1 MQAEFIICLWFG
13 YINPLDDKVNSM
25 IQDSN
30 MLRNF
35 SLFFSGLILVHS
47 ILFLRLGAPGLFLF
61 CGLIFLLILINVLY
75 IQKYSEIAA
84 CHILNAGYLFYV
96 AGLCRQT
103 GGFYSILI
111 FMLFFMPLLSSVF
124 SGKKEKTGYIGLTL
138 AVLFIFSFGQGFPFI
153 TVMPEEIVNLSYFR
167 FVHFFALF
175 LFFSASILIF
185 IAEKERI
192 QRGLIQSREERHQV
206 EENAKKAMKIKD
218 EFLANISHEIRNPMN
233 GIIGMMHVLLD
244 SDLNEEQKK
253 YSQIVYN
260 SARALLTIVN
270 DILDLSKIQAGKL
283 ELDIRDFDLEIAIK
297 DIIALPELQ
306 ARQKGIDFLYSIDPN
321 VPCLLQGD
329 IGRIRQVI
337 NNLTGNAVKFT
348 DQGHVSLA
356 ITLESD
362 DPFFATLHFRVEDT
376 GIGIKE
382 DKISSLFE
390 SFTQADMSITKKYGG
405 TGLGLAISKLFIEKM
420 NGRVG
425 IESIEMVGST
435 FWFTLPLKKQEEKK
449 EHFSFPIQSREGIR
463 VLAVTDGTDLGKTL
477 KNHLNEL
484 KMDYQQALNETQA
497 MEMLTRS
504 FEENQPFPLVIVEVK
519 ESNILAENLGRKIKQ
534 DQGLKQTRL
543 ILLTS
548 IGNQGDARRFEE
560 IGFSAFLGKPIEK
573 ELFQDCIKAVLS
585 RPSDGNALLLPII
598 TRYSIIETKKH
609 VRRILIVEDMETN
622 RLTAKALIERQGY
635 KTDEAK
641 NGLEALEKYQ
651 KNHYDLILM
660 DCRMPGMDGFEATQK
675 IREHEKNHNLKSV
688 PIIAMTGN
696 AFDSD
701 RQKCFEAG
709 MDDFIPKPVEP
720 DLLAR
725 KIGLNLTD
733 TKDDKSGYPEG
744 LDDFKRLYKAADE
757 QKRPGEG
764 DLNLEPALCFNRE
777 KLRERFGGDE
787 ETVKD
792 ILDSFFQEA
801 PEFLDKI
808 KEAIHNQDM
817 EDIESLSHALKG
829 TAANVNAE
837 ALRKAALELEIQA
850 KKDNPEIFIEQ
861 YKIIMNEY
869 QRFMREAKL

>member
-1 MQAEFIICLWFG
+1 MF
-13 YINPLDDKVNSM
+13 
-25 IQDSN
+25 
-30 MLRNF
+30 RNF

-47 ILFLRLGAPGLFLF
+47 ILFLRLGASGLFLF
-61 CGLIFLLILINVLY
+61 CGFNFLLILINVLY
-75 IQKYSEIAA
+75 IQRYSQTVAN
-84 CHILNAGYLFYV
+84 HVLNAGYLFYV

-103 GGFYSILI
+103 GGFYSTLI
-111 FMLFFMPLLSSVF
+111 FMLFFMPVLSAVF
-124 SGKKEKTGYIGLTL
+124 SHKKEKIGYIGLAL
-138 AVLFIFSFGQGFPFI
+138 GVLLIFSFGQGLPFI
-153 TVMPEEIVNLSYFR
+153 AVMPEEMVNISYFR

-175 LFFSASILIF
+175 AFSTASVLAF
-185 IAEKERI
+185 MSEKDRI
-192 QRGLIQSREERHQV
+192 QKVLIQSRGERRQT

-218 EFLANISHEIRNPMN
+218 DFLANVSHEIRNPMN

-253 YSQIVYN
+253 YAQIVYN

-337 NNLTGNAVKFT
+337 NNLAGNAVKFT

-362 DPFFATLHFRVEDT
+362 GPSFAILLFRVEDT

-382 DKISSLFE
+382 DKISALFE

-420 NGRVG
+420 NGRIGV
-425 IESIEMVGST
+425 ESIEMVGST
-435 FWFTLPLKKQEEKK
+435 FWFTLPLKKQGEKK
-449 EHFSFPIQSREGIR
+449 EIFSFPIQSREGIR
-463 VLAVTDGTDLGKTL
+463 LLVVTDGTDLGKTL

-484 KMDYQQALNETQA
+484 KMDYQQALSETQA

-504 FEENQPFPLVIVEVK
+504 FEENQPFSLVIVEVK

-548 IGNQGDARRFEE
+548 IGNKGDARRFEE
-560 IGFSAFLGKPIEK
+560 IGFSAFLGKPIEN

-585 RPSDGNALLLPII
+585 RPSDGTALLLPII

-660 DCRMPGMDGFEATQK
+660 DCRMPEMDGFEAAQR
-675 IREHEKNHNLKSV
+675 IREHEKNHHLNPV

-725 KIGLNLTD
+725 KISLNLTD
-733 TKDDKSGYPEG
+733 IKDDKSGYPEDHADQKG
-744 LDDFKRLYKAADE
+744 FDKAADA
-757 QKRPGEG
+757 QKMSGEG
-764 DLNLEPALCFNRE
+764 DINDEPALCFNRE
-777 KLRERFGGDE
+777 KLWERFGGDE
-787 ETVKD
+787 EIVKD
-792 ILDSFFQEA
+792 ILESFFQEA
-801 PEFLDKI
+801 PEFLEKI

-817 EDIESLSHALKG
+817 EDIESISHALKG
-829 TAANVNAE
+829 TAANVNAD
-837 ALRKAALELEIQA
+837 ALRKATLELETQA
-850 KKDNPEIFIEQ
+850 KKGHPGAFIEQ

>member
-1 MQAEFIICLWFG
+1 MQ
-13 YINPLDDKVNSM
+13 NSKPF
-25 IQDSN
+25 
-30 MLRNF
+30 RNF

-75 IQKYSEIAA
+75 IQRYSEIAA
-84 CHILNAGYLFYV
+84 NHVLNAGYLFYV
-96 AGLCRQT
+96 AGICRQT

-111 FMLFFMPLLSSVF
+111 FMLFFMPLLSAVF
-124 SGKKEKTGYIGLTL
+124 SGKKEKIGYIGLAL
-138 AVLFIFSFGQGFPFI
+138 AVLLIFSFGQELPFI
-153 TVMPEEIVNLSYFR
+153 AVMPEEIVNLSYFR

-175 LFFSASILIF
+175 IFFSASILAF
-185 IAEKERI
+185 MSEKDRI
-192 QRGLIQSREERHQV
+192 QRVLIQSRGEMRQI

-218 EFLANISHEIRNPMN
+218 DFLANVSHEIRNPMN

-244 SDLNEEQKK
+244 SDLNEDQKK

-306 ARQKGIDFLYSIDPN
+306 ARQKGIRFLYSIDPN

-337 NNLTGNAVKFT
+337 NNLAGNAVKFT
-348 DQGHVSLA
+348 EQGHVSLT

-362 DPFFATLHFRVEDT
+362 EPSFATLHFRVEDT

-435 FWFTLPLKKQEEKK
+435 FWFTLPLKKQGEKK
-449 EHFSFPIQSREGIR
+449 EKFSFPIQSREGIR
-463 VLAVTDGTDLGKTL
+463 ALVVTDGTDLGKTL
-477 KNHLNEL
+477 KKHLNEL
-484 KMDYQQALNETQA
+484 KIDYKQALNETQA
-497 MEMLTRS
+497 VEELIQS
-504 FEENQPFPLVIVEVK
+504 LEENQPFPLVIVEVK
-519 ESNILAENLGRKIKQ
+519 ESNTLAENLGRKIKQ
-534 DQGLKQTRL
+534 DKGLKQTRL

-585 RPSDGNALLLPII
+585 RHSDSKAPLLPII
-598 TRYSIIETKKH
+598 TSYSIIETKKH

-622 RLTAKALIERQGY
+622 RLTAKALIGRQGY

-641 NGLEALEKYQ
+641 DGLEALEKYQ

-660 DCRMPGMDGFEATQK
+660 DCRMPGMDGFEATQR
-675 IREHEKNHNLKSV
+675 IREHEKIHQMKHV

-725 KIGLNLTD
+725 KIRLNLTD
-733 TKDDKSGYPEG
+733 IKDDRSGYPEG
-744 LDDFKRLYKAADE
+744 RDDPKSLYKEADE
-757 QKRPGEG
+757 QKMPGEG
-764 DLNLEPALCFNRE
+764 DLNLNPDLCFNRE
-777 KLRERFGGDE
+777 KLWERFGGDE
-787 ETVKD
+787 EIIKD
-792 ILDSFFQEA
+792 ILDSFFEEV
-801 PEFLDKI
+801 PEYLEKI
-808 KEAIHNQDM
+808 KEAIDNQDM
-817 EDIESLSHALKG
+817 EEIESIAHALKG
-829 TAANVNAE
+829 TAANVNADG
-837 ALRKAALELEIQA
+837 LRKAALELEIQV
-850 KKDNPEIFIEQ
+850 KKGNPEAFIEQ
-861 YKIIMNEY
+861 HKIIMNEY
-869 QRFMREAKL
+869 QRFMKEVKL

>member
-1 MQAEFIICLWFG
+1 M
-13 YINPLDDKVNSM
+13 M
-25 IQDSN
+25 QDSKPF
-30 MLRNF
+30 RNF

-75 IQKYSEIAA
+75 IQRYSEIAA
-84 CHILNAGYLFYV
+84 CHLLNTGYLFYV
-96 AGLCRQT
+96 AGLCRET

-124 SGKKEKTGYIGLTL
+124 SGKKEKIGYMGLGF
-138 AVLFIFSFGQGFPFI
+138 AVLLIFSFGQSLPFI
-153 TVMPEEIVNLSYFR
+153 AVMPEEMVNLSYFR
-167 FVHFFALF
+167 SVHFFALF
-175 LFFSASILIF
+175 VFFSASILAF
-185 IAEKERI
+185 MSERDRI
-192 QRGLIQSREERHQV
+192 QRVLIQSREERRQT

-218 EFLANISHEIRNPMN
+218 DFLANVSHEIRNPMN

-253 YSQIVYN
+253 YSRIVYN

-297 DIIALPELQ
+297 DIIALPDLQ

-356 ITLESD
+356 ITLECD
-362 DPFFATLHFRVEDT
+362 DPSFATLHFRVEDT

-435 FWFTLPLKKQEEKK
+435 FWFTLPLKKQGEKK
-449 EHFSFPIQSREGIR
+449 EIFPFPIQSREGIR
-463 VLAVTDGTDLGKTL
+463 VLVVTDGADPGKTL

-484 KMDYQQALNETQA
+484 KIDYDQALNETQA
-497 MEMLTRS
+497 MEVLTLS
-504 FEENQPFPLVIVEVK
+504 FEENRPFSLVIMEVQ
-519 ESNILAENLGRKIKQ
+519 ESNTLAENLGRKIKQ
-534 DQGLKQTRL
+534 DQGLKQARL
-543 ILLTS
+543 ILLSS
-548 IGNQGDARRFEE
+548 IGNKGDARRFEE

-585 RPSDGNALLLPII
+585 RPSDDKAPLLPII

-622 RLTAKALIERQGY
+622 RLTAKALIGKQGY

-660 DCRMPGMDGFEATQK
+660 DCRMPGMDGFEATQR
-675 IREHEKNHNLKSV
+675 IREHEKNHHLNPV

-725 KIGLNLTD
+725 KISLNLSD
-733 TKDDKSGYPEG
+733 IKDVKSGYPEDHNDQKG
-744 LDDFKRLYKAADE
+744 FDKAADE
-757 QKRPGEG
+757 RKIPGEE
-764 DLNLEPALCFNRE
+764 DLNFDPTLCFNRE
-777 KLRERFGGDE
+777 KLWERFGGDE
-787 ETVKD
+787 EIIKD
-792 ILDSFFQEA
+792 ILNSFFEEA
-801 PEFLDKI
+801 PEFLERI
-808 KEAIHNQDM
+808 KEAIDKQNI
-817 EDIESLSHALKG
+817 EDIESIAHALKG
-829 TAANVNAE
+829 TAGNVNAD

-850 KKDNPEIFIEQ
+850 KKGNPEAFIEQ
-861 YKIIMNEY
+861 HKIIMNEY